1 MVKWVIVGGGIQG
14 ITMASYLVK
23 EKNVA
28 VDDLVII
35 DQHAEPLANWRRC
48 TNAISMPYLRS
59 PGVHHLD
66 VNPFSLGAFVKKSG
80 ASEAA
85 SFYGRY
91 KRPSLLLFEN
101 HCDHLISELELKRAW
116 LQGSVETVNK
126 TTTGWQ
132 VQLQGAEKVQ
142 GENLVLAI
150 GNSEQLSR
158 PGWAVELKDQS
169 QAPVHHVFDP
179 ALPEFGEMQA
189 PFTVIGGGIT
199 AVHLAMKLSAL
210 FPEQVTL
217 LKRHPFRIHDFDSDP
232 GWLGPKKQI
241 SFRKAASYEKRR
253 QLIAQ
258 ARHKGSIPR
267 DLHNKLLHQQRKN
280 KLRIE
285 EAEIHYAGFEKE
297 SIGLYDETGR
307 LVHRSGTVLLATG
320 FESMM
325 PGGNWLPS
333 VIKENRLQCAQCG
346 FPIVNGNL
354 QWDQNLY
361 VMGSLA
367 ELEIGP
373 IAKNISGARQAA
385 ERIIGAR

>member
-1 MVKWVIVGGGIQG
+1 MFKWIIVGGGIQG
-14 ITMASYLVK
+14 ITMASYLIK
-23 EKNVA
+23 QKKIA
-28 VDDLVII
+28 VEDLVII

-66 VNPFSLGAFVKKSG
+66 VNPFSLDAFVKSNG
-80 ASEAA
+80 ANEAG
-85 SFYGRY
+85 SFLGRF

-101 HCDHLISELELKRAW
+101 HCDHLINDLALKQAW
-116 LQGSVETVNK
+116 VQGTVEAVSKITA
-126 TTTGWQ
+126 GWQ
-132 VQLQGAEKVQ
+132 VHLQNADKVQ

-150 GNSEQLSR
+150 GNSEQLSW
-158 PGWAVELKDQS
+158 PEWAVTLKDQC
-169 QAPVHHVFDP
+169 QAPVYHIFDP
-179 ALPEFGEMQA
+179 ALPEFEEMQA
-189 PFTVIGGGIT
+189 PFTVVGGGIT
-199 AVHLAMKLSAL
+199 AVHLAMKLSTL

-241 SFRKAASYEKRR
+241 SFRKASSYQKRR
-253 QLIAQ
+253 MLISQ

-267 DLHNKLLHQQRKN
+267 DLHIKLLHQQRKN
-280 KLRIE
+280 KLQIE
-285 EAEIHYAGFEKE
+285 EAQVHHAAFETDAVQ
-297 SIGLYDETGR
+297 LYDETDR
-307 LVHRSGTVLLATG
+307 LLHQSGTVLLATG

-325 PGGNWLPS
+325 PGGTWLPS
-333 VIKENRLQCAQCG
+333 VIKENRLKCANCG

-385 ERIIGAR
+385 ERIIGAH

>member
-1 MVKWVIVGGGIQG
+1 MFKWIIVGGGIQG
-14 ITMASYLVK
+14 ITMASYLIK
-23 EKNVA
+23 QKKLA
-28 VDDLVII
+28 VEDLIII

-48 TNAISMPYLRS
+48 TNVISMPYLRS
-59 PGVHHLD
+59 PAVHHLD
-66 VNPFSLGAFVKKSG
+66 VNPFSLDAFGKKNV

-101 HCDHLISELELKRAW
+101 HCDHLINDLELEQAW
-116 LQGSVETVNK
+116 VQGAVEAVSKITA
-126 TTTGWQ
+126 GWQ
-132 VQLQGAEKVQ
+132 VHLQNAEKIQ

-150 GNSEQLSR
+150 GNSEQLSW
-158 PGWAVELKDQS
+158 PEWAVALKDQF
-169 QAPVHHVFDP
+169 QAPVHHIFDP
-179 ALPEFGEMQA
+179 ALPDFGEMKA

-232 GWLGPKKQI
+232 GWLGPKEQI
-241 SFRKAASYEKRR
+241 PFRKAGSYQKRR
-253 QLIAQ
+253 KLIAQ

-267 DLHNKLLHQQRKN
+267 DLYTKLLHQKRKN
-280 KLRIE
+280 KLRVE
-285 EAEIHYAGFEKE
+285 EMQIHHARFEKDA
-297 SIGLYDETGR
+297 IQLYDETGR
-307 LVHRSGTVLLATG
+307 MIHRSGTVLLATG

-333 VIKENRLQCAQCG
+333 VIKENGLQCANCG

-354 QWDQNLY
+354 QWGQNLY

-385 ERIIGAR
+385 ERIIQA

>member
-1 MVKWVIVGGGIQG
+1 MFKWIIVGGGIQG
-14 ITMASYLVK
+14 ITMASYLMK
-23 EKNVA
+23 QKNLA
-28 VDDLVII
+28 VEDLMII

-66 VNPFSLGAFVKKSG
+66 VNPFSLGAFAKKNDAG
-80 ASEAA
+80 EAA
-85 SFYGRY
+85 SFYGRF
-91 KRPSLLLFEN
+91 KRPSLLIFEN
-101 HCDHLISELELKRAW
+101 HCDHLINDLALKRAW
-116 LQGSVETVNK
+116 VQGTVEAINK

-132 VQLQGAEKVQ
+132 VHLRNAEKVQ

-150 GNSEQLSR
+150 GNSEQLSW
-158 PGWAVELKDQS
+158 PDWAMELKNQL
-169 QAPVHHVFDP
+169 QAPVHHIFDP
-179 ALPEFGEMQA
+179 ALPSFGDMKA
-189 PFTVIGGGIT
+189 PFTVVGGGIT

-217 LKRHPFRIHDFDSDP
+217 LKRHRFRIHDFDSDP

-241 SFRKAASYEKRR
+241 SFRKAASYQKRR
-253 QLIAQ
+253 KLISQ

-267 DLHNKLLHQQRKN
+267 DLHTKLLHQQRKK

-285 EAEIHYAGFEKE
+285 EAEVHHAGFEKQ
-297 SIGLYDETGR
+297 SIELYDETGR
-307 LVHRSGTVLLATG
+307 MIHRSGTVLLATG

-333 VIKENRLQCAQCG
+333 VIKENQLQCATCG

-354 QWDQNLY
+354 QWGQNLY

-385 ERIIGAR
+385 ERIIGAQ

>member
-1 MVKWVIVGGGIQG
+1 MYKWIIIGGGIQG

-23 EKNVA
+23 QKKANIDE
-28 VDDLVII
+28 LIII

-48 TNAISMPYLRS
+48 TNTISMPYLRS

-66 VNPFSLGAFVKKSG
+66 VNPFSLEAFVKNNKYKES
-80 ASEAA
+80 A
-85 SFYGRY
+85 SFLGRF

-101 HCDHLISELELKRAW
+101 HCDHLINDLSLKKAW
-116 LQGSVETVNK
+116 VQGSVEAVSK
-126 TTTGWQ
+126 ISAGWQ
-132 VQLQGAEKVQ
+132 VHLQNTQAIQ
-142 GENLVLAI
+142 GKNLVLAI
-150 GNSEQLSR
+150 GNSEQLCW
-158 PGWAVELKDQS
+158 PEWAVKLRDRFK
-169 QAPVHHVFDP
+169 APVHHVFDP
-179 ALPEFGEMQA
+179 LLPDFTDMQA

-199 AVHLAMKLSAL
+199 AVHLALKLNAL
-210 FPEQVTL
+210 FPKQVTL

-241 SFRKAASYEKRR
+241 SFRKTASYHKRR

-267 DLHNKLLHQQRKN
+267 DLHVKLLHQERQN
-280 KLRIE
+280 NLHIVEAQIHHAKL
-285 EAEIHYAGFEKE
+285 EKE
-297 SIGLYDETGR
+297 AIKLYNETGG
-307 LVHRSGTVLLATG
+307 LLHESGTILLATG

-325 PGGNWLPS
+325 PGKDWLPTA
-333 VIKENRLQCAQCG
+333 IEENRLKCADCG
-346 FPIVNGNL
+346 YPIVSGDL
-354 QWDQNLY
+354 QWGENLY

-385 ERIIGAR
+385 ERIIQAQ

>member
-1 MVKWVIVGGGIQG
+1 MFKWIIVGGGIQG
-14 ITMASYLVK
+14 ITMASYLIK
-23 EKNVA
+23 QKKVA
-28 VDDLVII
+28 VEDLIII

-59 PGVHHLD
+59 PAVHHLD
-66 VNPFSLGAFVKKSG
+66 VNPFSLGAFVKNNG
-80 ASEAA
+80 DSESA
-85 SFYGRY
+85 SFLGRF

-101 HCDHLISELELKRAW
+101 HCDHLINDLALKQAW
-116 LQGSVETVNK
+116 VQGSVEAVSKITS
-126 TTTGWQ
+126 GWQ
-132 VQLQGAEKVQ
+132 VHLQNAEKLQ

-150 GNSEQLSR
+150 GNSEQLSW
-158 PGWAVELKDQS
+158 PEWAVTLKDQF
-169 QAPVHHVFDP
+169 QAPVHHIFDP
-179 ALPEFGEMQA
+179 ALPDFGEMKA

-199 AVHLAMKLSAL
+199 AVHLTMKLSAL

-241 SFRKAASYEKRR
+241 SFRKAVSYQKRR
-253 QLIAQ
+253 KLIAH

-267 DLHNKLLHQQRKN
+267 DLHIKLLHQQRKN
-280 KLRIE
+280 NLRIE
-285 EAEIHYAGFEKE
+285 EAQIHHAGFEKE
-297 SIGLYDETGR
+297 AVQLYDETGR
-307 LVHRSGTVLLATG
+307 LLHQSGTVLLATG

-325 PGGNWLPS
+325 PGGTWLPS
-333 VIKENRLQCAQCG
+333 VIKENQLKCANCG

-354 QWDQNLY
+354 QWGQNLY

-385 ERIIGAR
+385 ERIIQA